1 MRNNWL
7 ALSLVFGA
15 LTLSGCDI
23 DPSDWGSSDRYK
35 EDFSYQHKLNSGGR
49 VVLESFNGSVEVLG
63 WDGNTVDISG
73 AKYASREEVMH
84 DLKID
89 IVSDPGSLR
98 IRAIRPMERNCNCG
112 ARFVLKVPK
121 NVILDTITTSNASVR
136 VESIQGN
143 ARLKTSNG
151 SIRVWNVEGALEA
164 TTSNAIVELDKFKGA
179 ATIVTS
185 NGRVKADGIEG
196 AFSAHTSNSSI
207 DARIVSL
214 EQGRSVDLESSNGS
228 INATLESWNNNA
240 IRATTSNS
248 SINLRVPENIHADLR
263 ASTSNGSITSDI
275 SITTNQFSKTRVS
288 GQLNGGGALL
298 DLSSSNGNIRL
309 LKKE

>member
-1 MRNNWL
+1 MSKNWL

-49 VVLESFNGSVEVLG
+49 VVLETFNGSVEVMG
-63 WDGNTVDISG
+63 WDGTTVDISG
-73 AKYASREEVMH
+73 AKYASREEVMR
-84 DLKID
+84 DMKID
-89 IVSDPGSLR
+89 IISDPGSLR
-98 IRAIRPMERNCNCG
+98 IRAVRPMEHNCNCG

-121 NVILDTITTSNASVR
+121 NVILDTITSSNGSLR
-136 VESIQGN
+136 VESIQGS
-143 ARLKTSNG
+143 ARLKTSNA
-151 SIRVWNVEGALEA
+151 SIRVWNLEGPLEA
-164 TTSNAIVELDKFKGA
+164 TTSNASVELDKFKGA

-185 NGRVKADGIEG
+185 NGRIKADGVEG

-207 DARIVSL
+207 DARIVSM
-214 EQGRSVDLESSNGS
+214 EAGRSIEMESSNGS

-240 IRATTSNS
+240 VRATTSNS
-248 SINLRVPENIHADLR
+248 SINLQVPENIHADLR
-263 ASTSNGSITSDI
+263 ASTSNGSITSDLP
-275 SITTNQFSKTRVS
+275 ITTNQFGKTRVA
-288 GQLNGGGALL
+288 GQLNGGGPLL

-309 LKKE
+309 LKKH